1 MIFPLSLLFL
11 FFLFGYVEKG
21 NMEEEEEEEGG
32 GSVTAEGPEG
42 RLAMY
47 GV

>member
-1 MIFPLSLLFL
+1 MSKWVA
-11 FFLFGYVEKG
+11 GYRVG
-21 NMEEEEEEEGG
+21 GGG

>member
-1 MIFPLSLLFL
+1 MQVI
-11 FFLFGYVEKG
+11 GW
-21 NMEEEEEEEGG
+21 EEEEEEEGG

>member
-1 MIFPLSLLFL
+1 MQVI
-11 FFLFGYVEKG
+11 GWEEV
-21 NMEEEEEEEGG
+21 EEEEGGG